1 MKELKKNIVG
11 AWSNLPF
18 MKDFCK
24 DLITF
29 QETTKNNDNN
39 LVDITTRV
47 SILTMINFKD
57 YSKSFKAS
65 MWYKIVVCFT
75 LAILTAKDQQLLN
88 F

>member
-1 MKELKKNIVG
+1 MKELKKNIVD

-39 LVDITTRV
+39 LVNITIRV
-47 SILTMINFKD
+47 SILTMIIF
-57 YSKSFKAS
+57 
-65 MWYKIVVCFT
+65 
-75 LAILTAKDQQLLN
+75 
-88 F
+88 